1 MKTYLYPQNLKAAA
15 NLWLWGLK
23 DFAVLV
29 VAALIAVLI
38 LVNTGIL
45 VPVVAVLIYAFMT
58 IRLEEITV
66 MDFLRYPKQH
76 EAGPQEGFWHHHR
89 VAECR

>member
-66 MDFLRYPKQH
+66 MDFLRYAIKFFITTQQYY
-76 EAGPQEGFWHHHR
+76 EWR
-89 VAECR
+89 